1 MIRDILNQPARTRL
15 LLGTVLLPIFL
26 AIGYQADRL
35 SSQPRSQ
42 HRLAIFFWQLIA
54 IGIVGVIFRYVR
66 GGSSN
71 AIRSTFAGLQADDQ
85 YTTLGLVVGL
95 SVLGLAANQFDPVTG
110 KWAILIF
117 LFLCFP
123 GIPLIARCADRRQMP
138 AGIQAFKY
146 LATAIACALP
156 IIIVIDLWD
165 VLFQL
170 DSAVLAILLLIALL
184 PIVTHPPQIG
194 FRASAP
200 RSQAISFSF
209 LIFVVCFTAI
219 CAMRSLQNLEHIL
232 GNFERLPI
240 STAFVAAFFACLAVE
255 LCLQIGL
262 GRDRQAPNQGT
273 RSALS
278 YLLRGLPYA
287 VILMFALRADSLFY
301 KGPDM
306 PDMHWD
312 YFIGPVQTVRSGGWL
327 LWDTPSQ
334 YGFLN
339 ILLTALIPF
348 RSAWDSFYFF
358 QAATLF
364 AAAGLFYRFLH
375 HYSHAGRLISLA
387 LVITSFFLAYPT
399 LIGPAPFPSS
409 SAVRFLWCYALLY
422 FSASIF
428 LKPAPSMRT
437 FVRRGTFLW
446 LAAVL
451 WSAESAIYATPIF
464 FAPVL
469 LYFLLRF
476 LSEGHSILT
485 ERESWNLV
493 TFPLA
498 ILALTLL
505 GISTIYYLAIG
516 HVPDFEMFWMY
527 GSGYA
532 AGFGGIPMNWDGPI
546 WIFALVFLVASAG
559 LRAVLTDHFSAEG
572 PAGIIIAVM
581 ACIWATAS
589 YYIGRAVPNNV
600 VALFPLICFALAIT
614 LRSIASSARIS
625 PAAIAV
631 ALPIFSLAMATP
643 IWNEKVFSV
652 IRGLRP
658 YPQSMESRL
667 PAPDSS
673 LTALMAR
680 AQIDV
685 NSPVVYYSNSSVM
698 PVDIANGTTHSRET
712 RWLPTPLTLLEEP
725 VPLYR
730 QSIILERFFQRHPKS
745 GYFIHRSGE
754 RDAGAKNWI
763 MLLSRMLVAQTVYN
777 NDEYEIILFKD
788 KRLP

>member
-1 MIRDILNQPARTRL
+1 MIRNIINQPTRTRL
-15 LLGTVLLPIFL
+15 LVGSVLLPLLL
-26 AIGYQADRL
+26 AFGFQADRFF
-35 SSQPRSQ
+35 SQLGSQ
-42 HRLAIFFWQLIA
+42 YRFAIFLCQLIA
-54 IGIVGVIFRYVR
+54 IGIVGTIFWYVR
-66 GGSSN
+66 GRSSD
-71 AIRSTFAGLQADDQ
+71 ALRSTLAVVQTGEEYA
-85 YTTLGLVVGL
+85 TLGLVVGL
-95 SVLGLAANQFDPVTG
+95 SALGLVTNQFDPVAG
-110 KWAILIF
+110 KWAILVF

-123 GIPLIARCADRRQMP
+123 GIPIIARYADRHRM
-138 AGIQAFKY
+138 QARGQAVKY
-146 LATAIACALP
+146 LATAIALALP
-156 IIIVIDLWD
+156 IIFVIDLRE
-165 VLFQL
+165 VLFRL
-170 DSAVLAILLLIALL
+170 DSAVLAIILLIALL
-184 PIVTHPPQIG
+184 PIVTDPSQTSLQ
-194 FRASAP
+194 ASALRP
-200 RSQAISFSF
+200 QAMAFTL
-209 LIFVVCFTAI
+209 LIAVVCFAAL
-219 CAMRSLQNLEHIL
+219 CALRSLQNFEHIL

-240 STAFVAAFFACLAVE
+240 STAFVTTFFTCLSVE

-262 GRDRQAPNQGT
+262 QRDRQASSQAT
-273 RSALS
+273 SAALS
-278 YLLRGLPYA
+278 YLLEAMPYS
-287 VILMFALRADSLFY
+287 VILIFALRADSLFY

-312 YFIGPVQTVRSGGWL
+312 YFVGVVQTIRSGGWL

-375 HYSHAGRLISLA
+375 HYSRAGRLLSLT

-428 LKPAPSMRT
+428 LRAAPSMRT

-446 LAAVL
+446 LTAVL
-451 WSAESAIYATPIF
+451 WSAESAVYATPIF

-469 LYFLLRF
+469 LYLLLRF

-485 ERESWNLV
+485 DRESWNLV
-493 TFPLA
+493 AFPLSV
-498 ILALTLL
+498 LALTLL
-505 GISTIYYLAIG
+505 GISAFYYVAIG
-516 HVPDFEMFWMY
+516 HLPDFEMFWMY
-527 GSGYA
+527 ASGYA
-532 AGFGGIPMNWDGPI
+532 GGFGGIPMNWDGPI
-546 WIFALVFLVASAG
+546 WVFVLVFFVAGAG
-559 LRAVLTDHFSAEG
+559 LRAALTDHFTAEA
-572 PAGIIIAVM
+572 PAGALIAVM

-600 VALFPLICFALAIT
+600 VALFPLICFSLAIT
-614 LRSIASSARIS
+614 LQSITSSKKIS

-631 ALPIFSLAMATP
+631 ALPIFSLAMAAP
-643 IWNEKVFSV
+643 IWNEGVFDV
-652 IRGLRP
+652 ISGLRP
-658 YPQSMESRL
+658 YPQSIEQRL
-667 PAPDSS
+667 PTPDDA

-685 NSPVVYYSNSSVM
+685 NSPVVYYSYSSVM
-698 PVDIANGTTHSRET
+698 PVDITNGTVHSREN

-725 VPLYR
+725 VPSRR
-730 QSIILERFFQRHPKS
+730 QSIILERFFQRHPES
-745 GYFIHRSGE
+745 GYFIHRHGE
-754 RDAGAKNWI
+754 RDAGAQKWI
-763 MLLSRMLVAQTVYN
+763 MQLSRTLVAQTVYS
-777 NDEYEIILFKD
+777 NDQYEIILFKD